1 MTDYDVLPD
10 ALTLEEAAE
19 QVALASRRLGLLH
32 LAFAGQLVEE
42 FGEEEGKRLAKRAI
56 DRYSSMVGSAKRE
69 LALARGLEP
78 SAVSFF
84 EMSDLP
90 SIGMHER
97 VEQVEVEGEK
107 RYRAYGCI
115 MGRVWRKYGA
125 NELGRI
131 YCNVDPAS
139 SMEFDRRCK
148 LVHTKA
154 LPDGDD
160 YCEFAMRPTTE
171 EDLMEFDSEDTDWSA
186 IEKRTGGQHG
196 SQ

>member
-1 MTDYDVLPD
+1 MTDDDVLPD

-32 LAFAGQLVEE
+32 LAFGEQLVRE
-42 FGEEEGKRLAKRAI
+42 FGEREGKRLVTRAI
-56 DRYSSMVGSAKRE
+56 ERYSSMIGSAKRE

-78 SAVSFF
+78 SAASFL

-97 VEQVEVEGEK
+97 VEEVEVEGEK

-154 LPDGDD
+154 IPDGDE
-160 YCEFAMRPTTE
+160 YCELVMRPTTE
-171 EDLMEFDSEDTDWSA
+171 EDRADFDSGNTDWKA
-186 IEKRTGGQHG
+186 IEMRTGDQHG